1 MSSPMS
7 NKSISSTSHE
17 SIARE
22 LIKKIIREGLAADMA
37 LGGSEVQSSTG
48 NDSTENFGLDL
59 ERMKIFLQKAGL
71 SGHEDEFLSILEGMP
86 SPSVLAALDQ
96 HMKFQ
101 GIDGNPANLD
111 VKTMLSYF
119 IEFNGM
125 DIKPSD
131 ILGFMIKA

>member
-1 MSSPMS
+1 
-7 NKSISSTSHE
+7 
-17 SIARE
+17 
-22 LIKKIIREGLAADMA
+22 MA